1 MAAKRTTQ
9 SKAPVAPTSTLA
21 VISLIAGV
29 TGFTLFPLAG
39 SLIAVVTG
47 WFARREIE
55 AAGGALQG
63 DGLATA
69 GLVLGLIG
77 LGLSLLGFCLVG
89 SVIGV
94 SLCLGLFASTIEQ
107 SSAALPLLVAFI

>member
-1 MAAKRTTQ
+1 MAAKRTTR
-9 SKAPVAPTSTLA
+9 STPATPPTSTLA

-47 WFARREIE
+47 WYARREIE
-55 AAGGALQG
+55 AAAGTIQG
-63 DGLATA
+63 DGLALA
-69 GLVLGLIG
+69 GLIRGCIG
-77 LGLSLLGFCLVG
+77 LGLSVLGFCLIG
-89 SVIGV
+89 SVVGL

-107 SSAALPLLVAFI
+107 SSAALPFLVAFI

>member
-1 MAAKRTTQ
+1 MPAKRATRSTQ
-9 SKAPVAPTSTLA
+9 ATPPTSTLA

-39 SLIAVVTG
+39 SLVAVLTG

-55 AAGGALQG
+55 AAGGAIQG
-63 DGLATA
+63 DGLALA
-69 GLVLGLIG
+69 GLILGCIG
-77 LGLSLLGFCLVG
+77 VALSVLGFCLVG
-89 SVIGV
+89 SVIGI

-107 SSAALPLLVAFI
+107 SSAALPFLVVFI